1 MKQTIILLL
10 ALVALASCSQSE
22 NEDIQSGSNVPV
34 TLSAGMPTAIIRPDS
49 RAVIETGNQFTAGV
63 AGWETTGQVNY
74 SSRRTWYTTAE
85 IEASPSEKPVTLKEP
100 QVYRADNAIKTH
112 MKAWCPAGE
121 PTTEGKVAF
130 PNTDGSVDALL
141 AGGVVGSK
149 NDHTGKVLQF
159 KHKTTQLK
167 FKVVAEASLEPG
179 TTLKEITVL
188 GAELPTGFDLAAD
201 ALTYAAA
208 GALTVS
214 GITDQEITGTATE
227 AGQPVMIKPMTGNK
241 VHLKIRTSAA
251 TFDDVVA
258 TIDNDGNFL
267 EGKAYT
273 ITLTFRQQAVGL
285 TATVDEWISG
295 SGSAEI
301 E

>member
-63 AGWETTGQVNY
+63 AGWETAGQVNY
-74 SSRRTWYTTAE
+74 SSRPWYTTAE
-85 IEASPSEKPVTLKEP
+85 IEASTAPQTVSLQSA
-100 QVYRADNAIKTH
+100 QVYQADNAIKTY
-112 MKAWCPAGE
+112 MKAWHPDGQ
-121 PTTEGKVAF
+121 PTAEGKVTF
-130 PNTDGSVDALL
+130 TNTDGSVDALL
-141 AGGVVGSK
+141 AGEVVGSK

-167 FKVVAEASLEPG
+167 FKVVAEASLEAG

-241 VHLKIRTSAA
+241 VHLKIQTSAA

-258 TIDNDGNFL
+258 AIDNDGNFL